1 MNFFNLRRAAK
12 KLFAAVGAAAVSAA
26 MMQPAFAATTYTL
39 TIKQSTA
46 YTYMSSSDQGN
57 DSSKWTGIH
66 LATITGGSTTYIGY
80 PAYCVEFGKTM
91 GSSYS
96 AHETVDSWLT
106 SNGYSTAE
114 KAGIRAAT
122 IYGYQ
127 GTSDSKNSLDW
138 DAIGSSNTAAQVATQ
153 YIIWEYTQHYRT
165 SADAD
170 NVTAGLN
177 GSNTEFQSAVSW
189 DIRQRYYITG
199 VKPHDKVMAAYKA
212 ILRGIQYNGKNPK
225 FGGTT
230 FELPWDQSKNRYQSK
245 ITDERKIINTAVSGQ
260 TWNITTDN
268 SKVHVE
274 RSGSVLTIWSEEPLT
289 KACTVTLT
297 QELPSSV
304 KAAIVLDASGS
315 STQDMVTGV
324 YDTEPMART
333 FTVTTGEEPKGNLT
347 ITKTSE
353 DKKVSG
359 IKFTVTG
366 PNSYNQ
372 TFTTDED
379 GQIIITGLPI
389 GTYTVSENGDSATY
403 VIPANQTVSVKAG
416 ETGYAEFYNELQKG
430 DLVIT
435 KTSADNVI
443 SGIEFVVTGP
453 NGYQKSFQTDA
464 NGKISISGLPV
475 GTYTAKEKGDSAKY
489 IIPADKTVTISAGK
503 TASLDF
509 RNELQKGSLVITKT
523 SEDGVLSGFSFTVTG
538 PYQYSKKF
546 ETDENGKIRIA
557 DLPVGKYTVSEN
569 SSGNKYALPAN
580 QTVTITAGGTGEL
593 SFYNEL
599 TRVSVEINKLDD
611 EHQPLS
617 GAKLV
622 LYDSEDN
629 EIDSWI
635 SDGTTHTVEN
645 LVVGSTYRLHEEEPP
660 QDYAAAEDITFTVLV
675 PDGSGDVV
683 TIDNQN
689 AASVNMIDQ
698 PVLILPETGGAGMLP
713 GLIAGGVLILLC
725 GTVFAVR
732 NCRSRKG
739 SKS

>member
-1 MNFFNLRRAAK
+1 MKFFKLRRAAK
-12 KLFAAVGAAAVSAA
+12 KLFAAVGAAAMSAA
-26 MMQPAFAATTYTL
+26 MIQPAFAATTYTL
-39 TIKQSTA
+39 TVTQSSA

-57 DSSKWTGIH
+57 DPSKWTGIH

-80 PAYCVEFGKTM
+80 PAYCIEFSKTM
-91 GSSYS
+91 GSSFS
-96 AHETVDSWLT
+96 AHDTLDNWLT
-106 SNGYSTAE
+106 SNGYSATE

-138 DAIGSSNTAAQVATQ
+138 EAIGSSNTAAQVATQ

-177 GSNTEFQSAVSW
+177 GKNTEFQSAVSW

-199 VKPHDKVMAAYKA
+199 VKPHDKVLAAYKA
-212 ILRGIQYNGKNPK
+212 ILRGIQYDGKNPK
-225 FGGTT
+225 FGGSS
-230 FELPWDQSKNRYQSK
+230 FEMPWNESKNRYQIK

-274 RSGSVLTIWSEEPLT
+274 QSNSTLTIWSEEPLT
-289 KACTVTLT
+289 KECTITLT

-304 KAAIVLDASGS
+304 KAAIVLDASSS

-324 YDTEPMART
+324 YNTEPTVRT
-333 FTVTTGEEPKGNLT
+333 LTVTTGEEPTGNLT
-347 ITKTSE
+347 IRKTSE
-353 DKKVSG
+353 DDKISG

-366 PNSYNQ
+366 PNNYNQ

-379 GQIIITGLPI
+379 GQIIVTGLPV
-389 GTYTVSENGDSATY
+389 GTYTVSENGNSATY
-403 VIPANQTVSVKAG
+403 VIPADKTVEITAG
-416 ETGYAEFYNELQKG
+416 DTGYAEFYNELQKG
-430 DLVIT
+430 GLVIQ
-435 KTSADNVI
+435 KTSEDDAI
-443 SGIEFVVTGP
+443 SGVEFVVTGP
-453 NGYQKSFQTDA
+453 NGYQKTFQTDE

-475 GTYTAKEKGDSAKY
+475 GTYTAKEKGDSTKY
-489 IIPADKTVTISAGK
+489 VIPADQTVNVTAGK
-503 TASLDF
+503 TASLSF
-509 RNELQKGSLVITKT
+509 HNELQKGSLVITKT
-523 SEDGVLSGFSFTVTG
+523 SEDGVLRGFSFTVTG
-538 PYQYSKKF
+538 PYAYSKEF
-546 ETDENGKIRIA
+546 ETDENGKISIS
-557 DLPVGKYTVSEN
+557 DLPVGEYTVREN
-569 SSGNKYALPAN
+569 SSGNKYALPAD
-580 QTVTITAGGTGEL
+580 QTITITAGGAGEL

-599 TRVSVEINKLDD
+599 TRVSVKINKLDD

-622 LYDSEDN
+622 LYDSEDK
-629 EIDSWI
+629 EIDAWT

-660 QDYAAAEDITFTVLV
+660 EDYAAAEDITFTVLV

-683 TIDNQN
+683 TINNQK
-689 AASVNMIDQ
+689 ADSVNMIDQ
-698 PVLILPETGGAGMLP
+698 PVLILPETGSAGMLP
-713 GLIAGGVLILLC
+713 GFIAGGVLILL
-725 GTVFAVR
+725 GGIGLAVR
-732 NCRSRKG
+732 KHKKDRAS
-739 SKS
+739 